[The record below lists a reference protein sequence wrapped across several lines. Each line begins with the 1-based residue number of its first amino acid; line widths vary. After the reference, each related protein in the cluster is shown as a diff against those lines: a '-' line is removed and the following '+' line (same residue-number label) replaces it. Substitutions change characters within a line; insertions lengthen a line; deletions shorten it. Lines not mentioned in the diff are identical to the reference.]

1 MRFPFGC
8 TVTLGQCAET
18 VLLRFNRAI
27 LYLIDEF
34 RHYLAGSKLG
44 SDTPED

>member
-8 TVTLGQCAET
+8 TVTLGQYAEI
-18 VLLRFNRAI
+18 VLLRFKRAI

>member
-1 MRFPFGC
+1 MRFSYGY
-8 TVTLGQCAET
+8 TVTTGQYAET
-18 VLLRFNRAI
+18 VLLRFKRTI

>member
-1 MRFPFGC
+1 
-8 TVTLGQCAET
+8 VTLGQCAET

>member
-1 MRFPFGC
+1 MRRNCFAAFK
-8 TVTLGQCAET
+8 
-18 VLLRFNRAI
+18 RAI